1 MSVETILS
9 RMISDSVFAEAVFAD
24 AEKALAEYKLSA
36 EEVTK
41 FKGLSR
47 AHFTTMTPDERK
59 SFGIIV
65 PDRGGGNAPDGAQGG
80 NHNETALTL

>member
-9 RMISDSVFAEAVFAD
+9 RMISDSAFADAVFTD

-36 EEVTK
+36 EEIAK
-41 FKGLSR
+41 FKGLTR
-47 AHFTTMTPDERK
+47 AHFEDMSTEERK
-59 SFGIIV
+59 SFGVIIHERNGITGD
-65 PDRGGGNAPDGAQGG
+65 PETH